1 MMNALS
7 WIFHLTAEQLAL
19 IGVAVS
25 GTYFSLNKSGI
36 ITKLIESIFCK
47 KREED
52 TTESHK
58 IYMEGRE
65 KILDE
70 NKELKEKLEIMSKNQ
85 KTLQLRISLLES
97 VIESQKCRIQ
107 EITGLLVHEQLLR
120 NSSNLPEPQQK
131 D

>member
-1 MMNALS
+1 MNALS
-7 WIFHLTAEQLAL
+7 WIFHLTAEQIAI

-36 ITKLIESIFCK
+36 ITKLIESIFYK
-47 KREED
+47 KSEED

-97 VIESQKCRIQ
+97 VIESQKCKIQ

>member
-1 MMNALS
+1 MNALS

-25 GTYFSLNKSGI
+25 STYFSLSKSGI
-36 ITKLIESIFCK
+36 ITKLIESIFYK
-47 KREED
+47 KNEEN

-58 IYMEGRE
+58 IYMEGQE

>member
-1 MMNALS
+1 MNALS

>member
-1 MMNALS
+1 MS
-7 WIFHLTAEQLAL
+7 FFTWIFHLTAEQLAL

-25 GTYFSLNKSGI
+25 STYFSLSKSGI
-36 ITKLIESIFCK
+36 ITKLVESIFYK
-47 KREED
+47 KSEEN

-58 IYMEGRE
+58 IYMEGHE

-70 NKELKEKLEIMSKNQ
+70 NKELKEKLEIMSKHQ
-85 KTLQLRISLLES
+85 KTLQLRISLLEN

-120 NSSNLPEPQQK
+120 SSPNPPEAPQK